1 MVRQKVQ
8 CDNLFMIGP
17 ETHDIENRK
26 WRKRKT
32 KIKKHE
38 EGKGEEGG
46 VYIQLWFTQ
55 WKSTLST
62 HRV

>member
-26 WRKRKT
+26 WNKRTT

-38 EGKGEEGG
+38 EGRGG
-46 VYIQLWFTQ
+46 GGLGFIFNYGLLSGNQL
-55 WKSTLST
+55 
-62 HRV
+62 

>member
-26 WRKRKT
+26 
-32 KIKKHE
+32 IME
-38 EGKGEEGG
+38 ETDNQRLKSMRRGEEGRG
-46 VYIQLWFTQ
+46 GGGFIFNYGLLNGNQP
-55 WKSTLST
+55 
-62 HRV
+62 